1 MRLKSIS
8 SAALTILILTCPGF
22 ARAQIKMEIVGPG
35 SKLSVLAVSPLHD
48 LGGDDEHTLSSEF
61 VDILSRDL
69 KLSGYFRI
77 IDPRSYIEDA
87 QASGYQLGKF
97 NFADWT
103 SLNAEFLVKGAIQVD
118 GSKVS
123 LEAYLFDVAQ
133 QRQDTGKRFRGDRHD
148 VARMA
153 RRFADAV
160 IESLT
165 GRRGPFDSRLAFA
178 STRGGRFKEIYTMS
192 VDGQDLFKVT
202 NNPTINISPSFGGY
216 GRDLLYTSYKTGAPA
231 LYLADLAQQRETR
244 VHSGLGQMIG
254 GALTPDGERVVAA
267 VEREGVTNLY
277 LLDRS
282 GELIS
287 ALTQGRSI
295 NVSPAVSADGQKLAF
310 TSDRSGGPQIYVMSI
325 SGGAAKRITYQGDY
339 NTNPAFSPVGD
350 RIAYQSRNHGIFDIF
365 TISLSGGDPV
375 NLTKGTISAQHPCWS
390 PDGRYIIFSGGRE
403 GAARLYLMM
412 VESGKIISALS
423 EEDSN
428 DTSPAWSWWLGQ

>member
-1 MRLKSIS
+1 MRLKLI
-8 SAALTILILTCPGF
+8 SAAAVVLILISAGF

-35 SKLSVLAVSPLHD
+35 SKLSVLAISPLHNN
-48 LGGDDEHTLSSEF
+48 GGDDEHTLSSEF

-69 KLSGYFRI
+69 KLSGYFRV
-77 IDPRSYIEDA
+77 IDPHSYIEDA

-97 NFADWT
+97 NFADWS
-103 SLNAEFLVKGAIQVD
+103 SLNTEFLIKGALNVD
-118 GSKVS
+118 GNTLA

-133 QRQDTGKRFRGDRHD
+133 QRQDTGKRFHGDRHD
-148 VARMA
+148 VRRMA

-160 IESLT
+160 LESIT
-165 GRRGPFDSRLAFA
+165 GRRGPFDSKIAFA
-178 STRGGRFKEIYTMS
+178 STRDGRFKEIYTMS
-192 VDGQDLFKVT
+192 IDGQDLFKVT

-216 GRDLLYTSYKTGAPA
+216 GRDLLYTSYKSGTPA
-231 LYLADLAQQRETR
+231 LYLADLAKQRETR
-244 VHSGLGQMIG
+244 VRSSLGELIG

-267 VEREGVTNLY
+267 IERGGATNLY

-282 GELIS
+282 GEMIS
-287 ALTQGRSI
+287 ALTEGRWI
-295 NVSPAVSADGQKLAF
+295 NVSPAVSVNGEKLAF
-310 TSDRSGGPQIYVMSI
+310 TSDRSGGPQIYVMSL
-325 SGGAAKRITYQGDY
+325 SGGAAKRVTYHGDY
-339 NTNPAFSPVGD
+339 NSNPAFSPIGD

-365 TISLSGGDPV
+365 TISLSGGAPV
-375 NLTKGTISAQHPCWS
+375 NLTKGAMSSQHPCWS

-403 GAARLYLMM
+403 GSAKLYLMS